1 MAFLGNG
8 FTPHKSNKSKSAERE
23 YQYALNAARQQHGKP
38 NPHVSGVQ
46 YPEEAP
52 SNYSQ
57 QDDQGSIFNTV
68 MRDPMNQTGSLDL
81 RTSST
86 EVPSISA
93 EQNAREQM
101 GQQRLDQRMAMG
113 VMPNLNNHSQVY
125 GGRSRG

>member
-8 FTPHKSNKSKSAERE
+8 FTPHKSNSAERE
-23 YQYALNAARQQHGKP
+23 YQYKLNAARQQHGTP
-38 NPHVSGVQ
+38 NAYVSGVQ

-52 SNYSQ
+52 SNFSQ
-57 QDDQGSIFNTV
+57 QDDQGSIFNTP
-68 MRDPMNQTGSLDL
+68 MKDPMNQTGSVDL

-93 EQNAREQM
+93 EQNAREQI

-125 GGRSRG
+125 GGRRRG